1 MKNEYKIKGKIF
13 KVHDERYIKI
23 TRNQLRILDSLFI
36 DGGEDAKYYDN
47 KNKLR
52 YSEHSGL
59 LDFSK
64 SRLDR
69 IIINAKQNLSDKED
83 HEILLPDNMV
93 DAIDFEYIFH
103 THPNTPNFLSR
114 VKDGILYEFPSV
126 SDLFHYAD
134 HHNLGKTQGSII
146 ISKEGLYIIKNI
158 KNGKIKID
166 NEDKLLDYLE
176 SEISKI
182 QLKAIFEY
190 EVENKKSL
198 NDNEFKKIINDT
210 KYTDMY
216 NSLIKDLNLK
226 IFYKP
231 RIKVK
236 SNWIL
241 DNLYLKVKPVE

>member
-1 MKNEYKIKGKIF
+1 MKNEYKIESKIY

-36 DGGEDAKYYDN
+36 DGGKEEKYYDN

-69 IIINAKQNLSDKED
+69 VIINAKQNLSDEED
-83 HEILLPDNMV
+83 HEILLPDNMI

-114 VKDGILYEFPSV
+114 IKDGILYEFPSV
-126 SDLFHYAD
+126 SDLFHYID

-146 ISKEGLYIIKNI
+146 ISSEGIYIIKNI
-158 KNGKIKID
+158 KKGEIKIQD
-166 NEDKLLDYLE
+166 EANLEDYLE
-176 SEISKI
+176 KEISEI
-182 QLKAIFEY
+182 QLNAIYSFNL
-190 EVENKKSL
+190 ENKKRL
-198 NDNEFKKIINDT
+198 TDKEFKKIIND
-210 KYTDMY
+210 KRYIEMY

-231 RIKVK
+231 RVK
-236 SNWIL
+236 SKDNWIL

>member
-1 MKNEYKIKGKIF
+1 MI
-13 KVHDERYIKI
+13 
-23 TRNQLRILDSLFI
+23 
-36 DGGEDAKYYDN
+36 
-47 KNKLR
+47 
-52 YSEHSGL
+52 
-59 LDFSK
+59 
-64 SRLDR
+64 
-69 IIINAKQNLSDKED
+69 
-83 HEILLPDNMV
+83 

-236 SNWIL
+236 NNWIL

>member
-69 IIINAKQNLSDKED
+69 IIINAKQNLSDTED
-83 HEILLPDNMV
+83 HEILLPDNMI

-190 EVENKKSL
+190 EVENRKNL

>member
-69 IIINAKQNLSDKED
+69 IIINAKQNLSDTED
-83 HEILLPDNMV
+83 HEILLPDNMI
-93 DAIDFEYIFH
+93 DAVDFEYIFH

-190 EVENKKSL
+190 EVENRKNL

>member
-69 IIINAKQNLSDKED
+69 IIINAKQNLSDTED
-83 HEILLPDNMV
+83 HEILLPDNMI

>member
-69 IIINAKQNLSDKED
+69 IIINAKQNLSDTED
-83 HEILLPDNMV
+83 HEILLPDNMI

-236 SNWIL
+236 NNWIL